1 MREESR
7 APALQKLA
15 ETTRQNKLQGGSTG
29 ALGALLL
36 AARVVAWR
44 SPIPQLS
51 PLEAQKLKAQAQQGL
66 AIRNFLKYKE

>member
-29 ALGALLL
+29 ALGRLGALLL
-36 AARVVAWR
+36 AARVE
-44 SPIPQLS
+44 IPQLS
-51 PLEAQKLKAQAQQGL
+51 PLEAQKLKAQAQ
-66 AIRNFLKYKE
+66 